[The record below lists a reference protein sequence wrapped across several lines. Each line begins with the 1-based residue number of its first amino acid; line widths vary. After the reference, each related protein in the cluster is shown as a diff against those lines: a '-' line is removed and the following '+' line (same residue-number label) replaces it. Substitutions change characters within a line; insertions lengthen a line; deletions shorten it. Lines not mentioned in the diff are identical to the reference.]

1 MNWVDRPQHYKEL
14 NGILQ
19 LLQGSHLD
27 NSPLIYLIIFF
38 LSACHYFQYI
48 FNVSSQFTVDTRSG
62 LIGLSV
68 VSLVVQET
76 KTVLVPAHIHVQH
89 MEDEGAAALGQ
100 V

>member
-1 MNWVDRPQHYKEL
+1 M
-14 NGILQ
+14 
-19 LLQGSHLD
+19 
-27 NSPLIYLIIFF
+27 LIF
-38 LSACHYFQYI
+38 LSACDYLQYI
-48 FNVSSQFTVDTRSG
+48 FNVSFQFTVDTRSG
-62 LIGLSV
+62 LVGLSV